1 MGFRGGRHPERC
13 RDVHLRLGI
22 AGPGRLAHPRDPG
35 QRYGFYDPSLPTVR
49 RGTTVVWSL
58 VATTQHHT
66 VTDTTGMQLFDSG
79 SLDKGDA
86 CDYTFTAA
94 GDYDYYCVFHT
105 NMTGR
110 IHVPVWVGPSTGTR
124 TTTFK
129 LVWASA
135 DPAAGYAFDV
145 KVLKPHASIWRL
157 MQSAT
162 TARGGTFVPH
172 WGSGVYRFKARLRQ
186 LATGTT
192 AGWSPPAAD
201 HRPVTGSAVAGR
213 GARSSTTVQSICE
226 PGVPAMKA
234 SVFSCACSSVNCTG
248 GDFMK

>member
-1 MGFRGGRHPERC
+1 VLRRLLLAAPAAALTAAFVLAGAGSWGSAAAGTPS
-13 RDVHLRLGI
+13 DVAPCTSASASPAPVVSPTLGI
-22 AGPGRLAHPRDPG
+22 QAFDSS
-35 QRYGFYDPSLPTVR
+35 FDPSLPTVR

-58 VATTQHHT
+58 ANTSLHHT
-66 VTDTTGMQLFDSG
+66 VTDTAGWLDSG
-79 SLDKGDA
+79 NLDPGA
-86 CDYTFTAA
+86 SCSFTFTAA
-94 GDYDYYCVFHT
+94 GDYDYFCVYHT

-110 IHVPVWVGPSTGTR
+110 VHVPVWVGPSTGTR
-124 TTTFK
+124 ATTFK

-145 KVLKPHASIWRL
+145 KVLKPHASVWRL

-192 AGWSPPAAD
+192 AGWSLPALI
-201 HRPVTGSAVAGR
+201 
-213 GARSSTTVQSICE
+213 TVR
-226 PGVPAMKA
+226 
-234 SVFSCACSSVNCTG
+234 
-248 GDFMK
+248 